1 MSKTC
6 LTVISL
12 LLIIIAGGVY
22 KFIFQ
27 ADAANSSDAR
37 ELINLSASEK
47 DIVLTEMRLFLT
59 STQQIIKGISED
71 DIELVASQAK
81 KSGKAAQAEIPASLA
96 KKLPAPFKK
105 LGSDTHVKFDQI
117 AMDAEDLGDSEHALS
132 QLSVLLQNCT
142 SCHELY
148 RF

>member
-6 LTVISL
+6 LTIISL

-27 ADAANSSDAR
+27 ADTANSSDAR

>member
-1 MSKTC
+1 MSKSC
-6 LTVISL
+6 LTIITL
-12 LLIIIAGGVY
+12 LLMIIAGGVY
-22 KFIFQ
+22 KFILT
-27 ADAANSSDAR
+27 ADASKSSDTR
-37 ELINLSASEK
+37 ELIQLTAAEK
-47 DIVLTEMRLFLT
+47 DIVLTEMRIFLT

-71 DIELVASQAK
+71 DMELVASQAK

-96 KKLPAPFKK
+96 KKLPAQFKK

-117 AMDAEDLGDSEHALS
+117 AMDAEDLGDNEHALS

>member
-1 MSKTC
+1 MSKSC
-6 LTVISL
+6 LTVITL
-12 LLIIIAGGVY
+12 LLMIIAGGVY
-22 KFIFQ
+22 KFILT
-27 ADAANSSDAR
+27 ADASKSSDTR
-37 ELINLSASEK
+37 ELIQLTAAEK
-47 DIVLTEMRLFLT
+47 DIVLTEMRIFLT

-71 DIELVASQAK
+71 DMELVASQAK

-96 KKLPAPFKK
+96 KKLPAQFKK

-117 AMDAEDLGDSEHALS
+117 AMDAEDLGDNEHTLS

>member
-37 ELINLSASEK
+37 ELIKLSASEK

-59 STQQIIKGISED
+59 STQQVIKGISED
-71 DIELVASQAK
+71 NMELVASQAK

-96 KKLPAPFKK
+96 KKLPAQFKK

-117 AMDAEDLGDSEHALS
+117 AMDGEDLGDSEHALS

>member
-1 MSKTC
+1 MSKSC
-6 LTVISL
+6 LTVITL
-12 LLIIIAGGVY
+12 LLMIIAGGVY
-22 KFIFQ
+22 KFILT
-27 ADAANSSDAR
+27 ADASKSSDTR
-37 ELINLSASEK
+37 ELIQLTAAEK
-47 DIVLTEMRLFLT
+47 DIVLTEMRIFLT

-71 DIELVASQAK
+71 DMELVASQAK

-96 KKLPAPFKK
+96 KKLPVQFKK

-117 AMDAEDLGDSEHALS
+117 AMDAEDLGDNEHTLS

-142 SCHELY
+142 SCHEIY

>member
-1 MSKTC
+1 MSKSC
-6 LTVISL
+6 LTIITL

-22 KFIFQ
+22 KFILP
-27 ADAANSSDAR
+27 ADASKSSDTR
-37 ELINLSASEK
+37 ELIQLTAAEK
-47 DIVLTEMRLFLT
+47 DIVLTEMRIFLT

-71 DIELVASQAK
+71 DMELVASQAK

-96 KKLPAPFKK
+96 KKLPVQFKK

-132 QLSVLLQNCT
+132 QLSVLLHNCT

>member
-1 MSKTC
+1 MSKSC
-6 LTVISL
+6 LTVITL
-12 LLIIIAGGVY
+12 LLMIIAGGVY
-22 KFIFQ
+22 KFILT
-27 ADAANSSDAR
+27 ADASKSSDTR
-37 ELINLSASEK
+37 ELIQLTAAEK
-47 DIVLTEMRLFLT
+47 DIVLTEMRIFLT

-71 DIELVASQAK
+71 DMELVASQAK

-96 KKLPAPFKK
+96 KKLPVQFKK
-105 LGSDTHVKFDQI
+105 LGSDTHMKFDQI
-117 AMDAEDLGDSEHALS
+117 AMDAEDLGDNEHTLS

>member
-37 ELINLSASEK
+37 ELIKLSASEK

-59 STQQIIKGISED
+59 STQQVIKGISED
-71 DIELVASQAK
+71 DMELVASQAK

-96 KKLPAPFKK
+96 KKLPAQFKK

-117 AMDAEDLGDSEHALS
+117 AMDGEDLGDSEHALS

>member
-1 MSKTC
+1 MRKSC
-6 LTVISL
+6 LTVITL
-12 LLIIIAGGVY
+12 LLMIIAGGVY
-22 KFIFQ
+22 KFILT
-27 ADAANSSDAR
+27 ADASKSSDTR
-37 ELINLSASEK
+37 ELIQLTAAEK
-47 DIVLTEMRLFLT
+47 DIVLTEMRIFLT

-71 DIELVASQAK
+71 DMELVASQAK

-96 KKLPAPFKK
+96 KKLPAQFKK

-117 AMDAEDLGDSEHALS
+117 AMDAEDLGDNEHTLS

>member
-1 MSKTC
+1 MNKSC
-6 LTVISL
+6 LTVITL
-12 LLIIIAGGVY
+12 LLMIIAGGVY
-22 KFIFQ
+22 KFILT
-27 ADAANSSDAR
+27 ADASNSSDTR
-37 ELINLSASEK
+37 ELIQLTAAEK
-47 DIVLTEMRLFLT
+47 DIVLTEMRIFLT

-71 DIELVASQAK
+71 DMELVASQAK

-96 KKLPAPFKK
+96 KKLPAQFKK

-117 AMDAEDLGDSEHALS
+117 AMDAEDLGDNEHTLS

>member
-1 MSKTC
+1 MSKSC

-12 LLIIIAGGVY
+12 LLIIIAGGFY
-22 KFIFQ
+22 KFILP
-27 ADAANSSDAR
+27 ADVSKSSDTR
-37 ELINLSASEK
+37 ELIQLTAAEK
-47 DIVLTEMRLFLT
+47 DIVLAEMRIFLT
-59 STQQIIKGISED
+59 STQQIIKGISEGD
-71 DIELVASQAK
+71 MELVARQAK

-105 LGSDTHVKFDQI
+105 LGSDTHMKFDQI

-142 SCHELY
+142 SCHEIY

>member
-1 MSKTC
+1 MSKSC

-22 KFIFQ
+22 KFILP
-27 ADAANSSDAR
+27 ADASKSSDTR
-37 ELINLSASEK
+37 ELIQLTAAEK
-47 DIVLTEMRLFLT
+47 DIVLAEMRIFLT
-59 STQQIIKGISED
+59 STQQIIKGISEGD
-71 DIELVASQAK
+71 MELVASQSK

-96 KKLPAPFKK
+96 KKLPVQFKK
-105 LGSDTHVKFDQI
+105 LGSDTHMKFDQI
-117 AMDAEDLGDSEHALS
+117 AMDAEDLGDIEHTLS

-142 SCHELY
+142 SCHEIY

>member
-1 MSKTC
+1 MSKSC
-6 LTVISL
+6 LTVITL
-12 LLIIIAGGVY
+12 LLMIIAGGVY
-22 KFIFQ
+22 KFILT
-27 ADAANSSDAR
+27 ADASKSSDTR
-37 ELINLSASEK
+37 ELIQLTAAEK
-47 DIVLTEMRLFLT
+47 DIVLTEMRIFLT

-71 DIELVASQAK
+71 DMELVASQAK

-96 KKLPAPFKK
+96 KKLPVQFKK

-117 AMDAEDLGDSEHALS
+117 AMDADDLGDNEHTLS

>member
-1 MSKTC
+1 MSKSC
-6 LTVISL
+6 LTVITL

-22 KFIFQ
+22 KFILP
-27 ADAANSSDAR
+27 ADASKSSDTR
-37 ELINLSASEK
+37 ELIQLTAAEK
-47 DIVLTEMRLFLT
+47 DIVLAEMRIFLT
-59 STQQIIKGISED
+59 STQQIIKGISEGNM
-71 DIELVASQAK
+71 ELVARQAK

-96 KKLPAPFKK
+96 KKLPVQFKK

-117 AMDAEDLGDSEHALS
+117 AMDAEDLGDNEHALS

-142 SCHELY
+142 SCHEIY

>member
-1 MSKTC
+1 MSKSC
-6 LTVISL
+6 LTVITL
-12 LLIIIAGGVY
+12 LLMIIAGGVY
-22 KFIFQ
+22 KFILT
-27 ADAANSSDAR
+27 ADASNSSDTR
-37 ELINLSASEK
+37 ELIQLTAAEK
-47 DIVLTEMRLFLT
+47 DIVLTEMRIFLT

-71 DIELVASQAK
+71 DMELVASQAK

-96 KKLPAPFKK
+96 KKLPAQFKK

-117 AMDAEDLGDSEHALS
+117 AMDAEDLGDNEHTLS